1 MVTSSGSWIVGATSK
16 AGDGGLGVRETG
28 RRGGGGSGGDTG
40 VAGAGGVV
48 TGGMV
53 RLEDEEVE
61 GEGAESGGEAD
72 IGEYVELGEE
82 EKSEG
87 DE

>member
-1 MVTSSGSWIVGATSK
+1 
-16 AGDGGLGVRETG
+16 
-28 RRGGGGSGGDTG
+28 

-48 TGGMV
+48 TGGVV
-53 RLEDEEVE
+53 RLEDEEAE